1 MKRNISL
8 LLFATAAWLFVGCN
22 NFLDKSP
29 DSELNVDI
37 DSEEKIAELLTGA
50 YPEASYIPFLEPRTD
65 NVEERVNGV
74 HSRLNESMFFWDVL
88 SGEIEHYLSLGC
100 DHGKLKD

>member
-37 DSEEKIAELLTGA
+37 DSEEKIAELL
-50 YPEASYIPFLEPRTD
+50 IPRQAISP
-65 NVEERVNGV
+65 
-74 HSRLNESMFFWDVL
+74 FW
-88 SGEIEHYLSLGC
+88 SLAPIMW
-100 DHGKLKD
+100 KSVSTVFIRA

>member
-37 DSEEKIAELLTGA
+37 DSYAFELL
-50 YPEASYIPFLEPRTD
+50 ECL
-65 NVEERVNGV
+65 
-74 HSRLNESMFFWDVL
+74 L
-88 SGEIEHYLSLGC
+88 
-100 DHGKLKD
+100 